1 MGTIERVARRA
12 AVTCLMALTAV
23 GCGGAVHKGDVSP
36 DAVEKK
42 AHVLARQALAAI
54 RPAAGSGAATVGS
67 AQWAQCTTETPGTH
81 RFEYTY
87 VLNVAVP
94 EAQAKAV
101 MAAATTY
108 FTRQGY
114 DLDPSDGLGR
124 RAGATLP
131 KSTWTVRLGVK
142 DSSTIVI
149 QADSDCVFTSH
160 DPKKHS

>member
-1 MGTIERVARRA
+1 M
-12 AVTCLMALTAV
+12 
-23 GCGGAVHKGDVSP
+23 HKGDVAP

-42 AHVLARQALAAI
+42 AHTLAQQALAAI
-54 RPAAGSGAATVGS
+54 RPAAGSGPATVGS
-67 AQWAQCTTETPGTH
+67 ARWDQCTTETPGTH

-87 VLNVAVP
+87 VLNVEVP

-101 MAAATTY
+101 MAAATSY
-108 FTRQGY
+108 FTQQGY
-114 DLDPSDGLGR
+114 DLDPSDGQGR

-160 DPKKHS
+160 DPKQHG